1 MTTES
6 GTLKVKVP
14 TDKQISET
22 LQLFRGEL
30 DKNMDLNHH
39 SASPG
44 HDAMTVA
51 LRQLF
56 ANMQFDISQELKSAN
71 ARADEAERQRFIQE
85 KSAELLGRLV
95 AEKDEDRLAERTRA
109 EAAEQ
114 SLAEVRRDAERYRL
128 WRKCYT
134 SQFALNL
141 PSKVFVWKPSA
152 LSVPMLADYEK
163 QIDAAIDAAIQ
174 AEKA

>member
-114 SLAEVRRDAERYRL
+114 SLAEVRRDADCFKFLQNIPKERAQVYFWNYESRRQ
-128 WRKCYT
+128 RK
-134 SQFALNL
+134 
-141 PSKVFVWKPSA
+141 KHI
-152 LSVPMLADYEK
+152 LA
-163 QIDAAIDAAIQ
+163 DAAIQ